1 MTATGATSR
10 PRRARAFIPA
20 GPPTLESIEELPEI
34 LTKPQA
40 AWLLQVSGDHL
51 QDAAKRGDV
60 PSTVIGTTRRFSKS
74 ALLRAVRGEAE
85 A

>member
-1 MTATGATSR
+1 MTSTDATQ
-10 PRRARAFIPA
+10 RRRRRDFIPD
-20 GPPTLESIEELPEI
+20 GPPTLDTIEELPEI

-60 PSTVIGTTRRFSKS
+60 PSTLIGTTRRFSKS
-74 ALLRAVRGEAE
+74 ALLRALRGEPE
-85 A
+85 V